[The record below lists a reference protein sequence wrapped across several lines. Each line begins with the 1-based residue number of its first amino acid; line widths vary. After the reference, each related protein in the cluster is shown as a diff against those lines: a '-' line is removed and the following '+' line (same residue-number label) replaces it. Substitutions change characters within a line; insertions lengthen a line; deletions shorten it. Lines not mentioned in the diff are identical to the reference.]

1 MGNFNSS
8 DSARKLKDAHGKNCI
23 KRYKCLVTSA
33 GDLSPSSTAVL
44 GIKPAPGPATPI
56 CLRSGHAYT
65 PTGVQGEVLTM
76 TTRSQGGIMFTSSIN
91 RTEAV
96 SRICKFAV

>member
-1 MGNFNSS
+1 MH
-8 DSARKLKDAHGKNCI
+8 KW
-23 KRYKCLVTSA
+23 YKCLVIRS

-65 PTGVQGEVLTM
+65 PTGVQGGILT
-76 TTRSQGGIMFTSSIN
+76 TFLQVTGAGGYIVQQLVDF
-91 RTEAV
+91 
-96 SRICKFAV
+96 